1 MKTPF
6 KSLALAALVATIGF
20 TAYAQSPTMMGDHNS
35 MMGEGRM
42 HKMDPAKMDAM
53 VTKHH
58 ADLKAKLKITPAQ
71 EPAWTA
77 FTNAMKPNAK
87 MHENRPD
94 HAELAK
100 LTTPE
105 RIDKMKALR
114 SQHMSDM
121 NAAMDKREEAIKT
134 FYTTLNAEQ
143 QKVFDSEHARM
154 GKQRPSRR

>member
-1 MKTPF
+1 MRTPF
-6 KSLALAALVATIGF
+6 KSLALAALVATMGF
-20 TAYAQSPTMMGDHNS
+20 AAYAQSPTMMGDHNA

-58 ADLKAKLKITPAQ
+58 AALKAKLKITPAQ
-71 EPAWTA
+71 EPAWTT
-77 FTNAMKPNAK
+77 FTDAMKPNAK

-94 HAELAK
+94 RAELAK

-114 SQHMSDM
+114 TQHMTDM
-121 NAAMDKREEAIKT
+121 NAAMDKRDQATKT
-134 FYTTLNAEQ
+134 LYAALSPEQ

-154 GKQRPSRR
+154 GKQRR